1 MLVLTKEYKNIRMD
15 IMHTSYTGLGQSV
28 VVIDTGQGAYYN
40 SYNVIYD
47 LDFADHDSDG
57 RDPMIFSHGAMVGDV
72 VSDNA
77 PGAGIIHLKVVSNFA
92 RSARMEDIE
101 AALDWVIDHAE
112 SFNVAA
118 VNVSLGYGDVDHEVV
133 TSITDEFET
142 LREIGVVS
150 VVAAG
155 NGGLSNTNDGINILA
170 ANSNVIAVGAST
182 KDDQAAAFS
191 QKGRLL
197 DVYAQG
203 EDVGVDM
210 PKFYRGEMEV
220 DGTSFAAPQVAA
232 AVAVA
237 QEAALVSWGREMT
250 PREFDHLMLATASTQ
265 IDGTALLHVDSMLA
279 AIQASYDFLA

>member
-1 MLVLTKEYKNIRMD
+1 
-15 IMHTSYTGLGQSV
+15 MHTSYTGLGQSV
-28 VVIDTGQGAYYN
+28 VVIDTGQGAHYN
-40 SYNVIYD
+40 SHNVFY

-77 PGAGIIHLKVVSNFA
+77 PGAGIIHLKVVSDFA

-142 LREIGVVS
+142 LREMGVVS

-170 ANSNVIAVGAST
+170 ANSTVIAVGAST

-237 QEAALVSWGREMT
+237 QEAALVNWGREMT